1 MKDYDAVNVGDLI
14 RMVDP
19 VWDWIKKDD
28 LGIIVNKKEWHD
40 IDKNGSLVRRRFTY
54 KVKFARHIQLRTVN
68 RREFEVVSKTSATS
82 GGSC

>member
-1 MKDYDAVNVGDLI
+1 MKDYDAVTVGDLI

-54 KVKFARHIQLRTVN
+54 KVKFARHTQLRTVN
-68 RREFEVVSKTSATS
+68 RREFEIVSKTSATS
-82 GGSC
+82 RGSC